1 LCCVTEQVVVAVAD
15 TNDNKPE
22 IVYPGSDNNTLTIA
36 RSLPANRLIVGRV
49 LARDADLG
57 VYSELTY
64 EIISGN
70 DQEYFT
76 IDTATGVIKTN
87 KPITLD
93 MDGREFALDIA
104 VSDSGVPRLRT
115 VATLRI
121 AVNMSTHAAVAGGVA
136 DAGVKIIVAIVTVMG
151 LIAVALII
159 AIATVLRTKRA
170 RSKGQRQQQGRA
182 GVSPPGFPPSERKA
196 MVGKGGDGAAGLM
209 QLVVPVSSYS
219 VEADVTEELLGGR
232 EREERSLTTFSDAPR
247 ILILPHQQQQQ
258 DAGRLRERSKEQ
270 MQRLLMQVCDLLSH
284 LFII

>member
-1 LCCVTEQVVVAVAD
+1 MAD

-22 IVYPGSDNNTLTIA
+22 IVYPGNDNNTLTIA

-104 VSDSGVPRLRT
+104 VSDSGIPRLRT

-121 AVNMSTHAAVAGGVA
+121 AVNMSAHAAAAAAGGVT
-136 DAGVKIIVAIVTVMG
+136 DASVKIIVAIVTVMG

-159 AIATVLRTKRA
+159 AIATVLRTKWA

-196 MVGKGGDGAAGLM
+196 TLGKGGDGTAGLM

-270 MQRLLMQVCDLLSH
+270 MQRLLMQVCVLLSH
-284 LFII
+284 LFIV